1 MSWEPRPIPEITP
14 DSEQYWAAAAEG
26 RLLLSECE
34 DCGLVFH
41 YPRPLCPD
49 CFGETAWV
57 EASGEGEIYTFSVG
71 RSLAG
76 WPEDAL
82 PTIVAYVELDEGPRM
97 MTNVIADPD
106 DVEIGTR
113 VEVDFIETDEPDI
126 GIPVFSP
133 SDA

>member
-1 MSWEPRPIPEITP
+1 MTWEPRPIPEITP

-113 VEVDFIETDEPDI
+113 VEVDFIETEEPDI